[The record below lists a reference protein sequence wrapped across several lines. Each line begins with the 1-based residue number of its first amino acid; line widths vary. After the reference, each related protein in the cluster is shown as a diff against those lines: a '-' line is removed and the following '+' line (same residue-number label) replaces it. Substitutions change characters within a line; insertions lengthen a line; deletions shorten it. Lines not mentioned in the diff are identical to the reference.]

1 MVKKI
6 LWVLFF
12 VSFLNSCK
20 TNDVPYTPMAK
31 LNASQLTLTENNGD
45 SVLLELSLDDIT
57 TSSVTAFLEFQGT
70 ATQGV
75 DYSVSSTQIII
86 PAGDT
91 LASVFLQGINDE
103 DIEGTEDITVLFQL
117 ENAVNIGQTTVSVI
131 LDDDDSQGLASLI
144 LNEILYDPYN
154 SGLDGDANGDG
165 IYVQNEDEFIE
176 LVNIGSTSIDLS
188 GYKVY
193 DATALSSNSPRHEF
207 PNGTILPAGGV
218 HVLFGGGTPTGSFG
232 GAQISATTTGMMNLN
247 NSGDV
252 LTITNSSDSVMIQLD
267 ITPLSDNPNESY
279 TRSPDLIGELVQ
291 HTTASTLLFSPGTK
305 SDGSSF

>member
-1 MVKKI
+1 MVKKTLGALI
-6 LWVLFF
+6 F
-12 VSFLNSCK
+12 VSLFNSCE
-20 TNDVPYTPMAK
+20 TNDVPYTPMAQ
-31 LNASQLTLTENNGD
+31 LNASQLTLSENDGGT
-45 SVLLELSLDDIT
+45 VLLELSLDDVT
-57 TSSVTAFLEFQGT
+57 TSNVTASLEFQGT

-75 DYSVSSTQIII
+75 DYSVSSTEIII

-91 LASVFLQGINDE
+91 LARVSLFGINDE
-103 DIEGTEDITVLFQL
+103 EIEGTEDIIIFFKL
-117 ENAVNIGQTTVSVI
+117 ENAINIGQSTVSVI
-131 LDDDDSQGLASLI
+131 LDDDDGQSLASLI
-144 LNEILYDPYN
+144 LNEILYDPFN

-165 IYVQNEDEFIE
+165 VYVQNEDEFIE
-176 LVNIGSTSIDLS
+176 LVNIGSASIDLS

-218 HVLFGGGTPTGSFG
+218 YVLFGGGTPTGSFG
-232 GAQISATTTGMMNLN
+232 GAQTSATTTGMMNLN

-267 ITPLSDNPNESY
+267 ITPFSDNPNESY

-291 HTTASTLLFSPGTK
+291 HTSASTLLFSPGTK